1 MDLMGAGI
9 SLQASGI
16 LPLRA
21 RLLFRFSF
29 LEPGAVFRFPEGL
42 SEAEK
47 IDIGPSG
54 FSAEIQVVPSP
65 ERNEPSLGSWKTKP
79 LTAMARAL

>member
-54 FSAEIQVVPSP
+54 FSAEIRGVPSP
-65 ERNEPSLGSWKTKP
+65 EVNEPFPGAGERSP
-79 LTAMARAL
+79 

>member
-54 FSAEIQVVPSP
+54 FSAEIRVVPSP
-65 ERNEPSLGSWKTKP
+65 EGNEPFPGAGERSP
-79 LTAMARAL
+79 